1 MKKYITSDKV
11 GEFVQALHTNGF
23 KYVSVE
29 PEQIAVRHDDGSY
42 TFIQIFQKN
51 SFENLVKSVIDT
63 ESNIQKQTQFDAEHP
78 VSGEEA

>member
-29 PEQIAVRHDDGSY
+29 PERVAVRHDDGSY
-42 TFIQIFQKN
+42 TFIEIFQKS
-51 SFENLVKSVIDT
+51 SFDDLVQSVINT
-63 ESNIQKQTQFDAEHP
+63 EIHILKQTQFDAEHP
-78 VSGEEA
+78 VNGEEA

>member
-11 GEFVQALHTNGF
+11 GEFVQTLHQNGF

-29 PEQIAVRHDDGSY
+29 QEQVAVRHDDGSY
-42 TFIQIFQKN
+42 TFIHIFQKN

-78 VSGEEA
+78 VNGEEA

>member
-29 PEQIAVRHDDGSY
+29 PEQVSVRHGDGSY
-42 TFIQIFQKN
+42 TFIEIFQKG
-51 SFENLVKSVIDT
+51 SYDDLVRSVIDT
-63 ESNIQKQTQFDAEHP
+63 EANIQKR
-78 VSGEEA
+78 

>member
-11 GEFVQALHTNGF
+11 GEFVQTLHEHGF

-29 PEQIAVRHDDGSY
+29 PEQVAVRHDDGSY

-63 ESNIQKQTQFDAEHP
+63 EANIQKQVQFDEEHP
-78 VSGEEA
+78 TNQEG

>member
-11 GEFVQALHTNGF
+11 GEFVHTLHQNGF

-29 PEQIAVRHDDGSY
+29 PEQVAVRHGDGSY
-42 TFIQIFQKN
+42 TFIEILQKN

-63 ESNIQKQTQFDAEHP
+63 EANIHKQTQFDAEHP
-78 VSGEEA
+78 VNGEEA